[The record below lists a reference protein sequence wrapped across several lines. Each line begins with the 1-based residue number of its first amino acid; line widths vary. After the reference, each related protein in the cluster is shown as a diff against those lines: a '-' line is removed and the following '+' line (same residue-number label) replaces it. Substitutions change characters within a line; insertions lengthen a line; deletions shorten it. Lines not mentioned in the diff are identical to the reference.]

1 MAISRVHRPLPRQIY
16 SRSRGDESLVR
27 LEGLTLSQMQSQFT
41 ELAKHV
47 ERWNVFAGRFDE
59 FLQKMD
65 GEVNAIRELVSA
77 IGASKKKLNS
87 ELANLNP
94 VIRDIAAP
102 QAADE
107 ILILFRK
114 KKKLYY
120 SDIAE
125 ELSLDLRT
133 VIKACELLVKCGL
146 IEEVP
151 NEQKRPKRSRR

>member
-1 MAISRVHRPLPRQIY
+1 
-16 SRSRGDESLVR
+16 
-27 LEGLTLSQMQSQFT
+27 MQNQFT

-47 ERWNVFAGRFDE
+47 ERWNVFARRFDE

-77 IGASKKKLNS
+77 IGASKNKLNP

-94 VIRDIAAP
+94 VIRDITAP
-102 QAADE
+102 QAAEE

-133 VIKACELLVKCGL
+133 VIKACELLLKRGL
-146 IEEVP
+146 IEGVP
-151 NEQKRPKRSRR
+151 DEQKRPKRSRR